1 MKRFLMGFVYAKNG
15 LINALEEE
23 RNLRLHIVTGFY
35 VLLFSLFYNF
45 TRAEQLLLLLV
56 VGAVI
61 SLELINSAI
70 ERAVDKPLS
79 RHYHTA
85 GQAKDMAA
93 AGVLVFAVISAVCGF
108 ILFWD
113 IQVFGKIYTF
123 FICRPFLLAVLA
135 ISVLLSYFWA
145 FKSRKEDN

>member
-15 LINALEEE
+15 LIQALKEE
-23 RNLRLHIVTGFY
+23 RNLRLHVVTGFY

-45 TRAEQLLLLLV
+45 TRAERLLVLLLI
-56 VGAVI
+56 GGVI
-61 SLELINSAI
+61 ALELINSAV

-79 RHYHTA
+79 QHYETA

-93 AGVLVFAVISAVCGF
+93 AGVLAFAFVSAVCGI
-108 ILFWD
+108 ILFWNL
-113 IQVFGKIYTF
+113 QVFGKIFTF
-123 FICRPFLLAVLA
+123 FTSRPILLAALA